1 MKIRV
6 LFVLALAAA
15 VLFGWWLLAN
25 SAERQIRKLFDQ
37 VAHELEK
44 SGPENPF
51 QELSKAKALA
61 RHVGARLGIE
71 GLGGRRDLI
80 LDHESLPQQIAI
92 FRRELQTFSVSF
104 DQLTVTVAEDGTAQA
119 FCNATC
125 TDLPNW
131 VDDARA
137 SSGEMRPSTAGATPI
152 GPIRSNVPSDVPAA
166 AANVAANAA
175 IASGPTVPLVFMPQS
190 FLYLPT

>member
-137 SSGEMRPSTAGATPI
+137 YALTATLAKNDSGDWQFTTLHFA
-152 GPIRSNVPSDVPAA
+152 
-166 AANVAANAA
+166 
-175 IASGPTVPLVFMPQS
+175 PLVP
-190 FLYLPT
+190 